1 MISLIEILLENN
13 PTSSPQGEEVAD
25 EIGSELDDI
34 FRQQLKI
41 AGKQIQSQ
49 SNSNVPQNEAILTI
63 TTLAIIASIPGFLK
77 AVSKIGESI
86 SKKQGLDLTKNKGGE
101 AWYSVLGKFV
111 DKIESYIDTPFNLML
126 TPFIK
131 DEVKRKKII
140 GIIKAASII
149 TLAILGS
156 IDFTKAPDALQV
168 VRSSAGEFAGELL
181 QKYGTKNIDNIVT
194 TVKFIVKKVI
204 TQ

>member
-13 PTSSPQGEEVAD
+13 PTSSPQEEEVAD
-25 EIGSELDDI
+25 EIGFELDDI
-34 FRQQLKI
+34 FKQQLKI
-41 AGKQIQSQ
+41 AGRQVQSDP
-49 SNSNVPQNEAILTI
+49 SIPKNEAILTI

-140 GIIKAASII
+140 GIIKAAAII

-168 VRSSAGEFAGELL
+168 VRSSAGEFTGELL
-181 QKYGTKNIDNIVT
+181 QKSKNIDNIVA
-194 TVKFIVKKVI
+194 TVKFIVKKIIV
-204 TQ
+204 Q

>member
-13 PTSSPQGEEVAD
+13 PTSSPEEEEIAD
-25 EIGSELDDI
+25 GIGSELDDI

-41 AGKQIQSQ
+41 AGKQVQ
-49 SNSNVPQNEAILTI
+49 SNANVPQNEAILTI
-63 TTLAIIASIPGFLK
+63 TALAIIASIPGYLK

-86 SKKQGLDLTKNKGGE
+86 SRKQGLDLTKNKGSE

-131 DEVKRKKII
+131 DEVKRKKIT

-149 TLAILGS
+149 TLAIIGG
-156 IDFTKAPDALQV
+156 INFTKAPEALEV
-168 VRSSAGEFAGELL
+168 VKRSAGEFAGELI
-181 QKYGTKNIDNIVT
+181 TKNVDNIVT
-194 TVKFIVKKVI
+194 TVKFIIKKVI
-204 TQ
+204 VQ

>member
-13 PTSSPQGEEVAD
+13 PISSPQGEEVAD

-41 AGKQIQSQ
+41 AGRQVQSDP
-49 SNSNVPQNEAILTI
+49 SIPKNEAILTV

-168 VRSSAGEFAGELL
+168 VRGSAGEFAGELL
-181 QKYGTKNIDNIVT
+181 QKYGTKNIDNIVN

>member
-25 EIGSELDDI
+25 KIGNELDDI
-34 FRQQLKI
+34 FRQQLQI
-41 AGKQIQSQ
+41 AGRQVQLDPSI
-49 SNSNVPQNEAILTI
+49 PQNEAILTI

-77 AVSKIGESI
+77 AVSKVGESI
-86 SKKQGLDLTKNKGGE
+86 SKIQGLDLTKNKGGE
-101 AWYSVLGKFV
+101 AWYSVLSKFV

-140 GIIKAASII
+140 GLIKAASII
-149 TLAILGS
+149 TLALLGG

-168 VRSSAGEFAGELL
+168 VRGSAGEFTQELV
-181 QKYGTKNIDNIVT
+181 TKNAGNIVT
-194 TVKFIVKKVI
+194 TVKFIIKKII

>member
-13 PTSSPQGEEVAD
+13 PISSPQGEEVAD
-25 EIGSELDDI
+25 EIGNELDDI
-34 FRQQLKI
+34 FKRELKK
-41 AGKQIQSQ
+41 AGKQVQLDSR
-49 SNSNVPQNEAILTI
+49 VPQNEAIFTI

-101 AWYSVLGKFV
+101 AWYSVLSKFV
-111 DKIESYIDTPFNLML
+111 DKIESYIDVPFNIML

-149 TLAILGS
+149 TLAILGG
-156 IDFTKAPDALQV
+156 IDFTKAPDALQAV
-168 VRSSAGEFAGELL
+168 KSSAGEFAGELV
-181 QKYGTKNIDNIVT
+181 TKNAHNIVT
-194 TVKFIVKKVI
+194 TVKFIIKKII

>member
-13 PTSSPQGEEVAD
+13 PISSPKGEEVAD
-25 EIGSELDDI
+25 KIGSELDNI
-34 FRQQLKI
+34 FKKELEI
-41 AGKQIQSQ
+41 AGRRVQSDP
-49 SNSNVPQNEAILTI
+49 SIPKNEAILTI

-194 TVKFIVKKVI
+194 TVKFIVKKIIV
-204 TQ
+204 Q